1 MASSGFRLASLPN
14 PPLPLP
20 RVSGPKL
27 APFTPTARADIEFV
41 KFLGRENDV
50 DSQVWKVKINGAG
63 FFALK
68 MVRDDAVRPYLLGL
82 WPL

>member
-1 MASSGFRLASLPN
+1 MTSSGFRLVPLPN

-20 RVSGPKL
+20 RVPGPKL

-41 KFLGRENDV
+41 EFLGREDDV
-50 DSQVWKVKINGAG
+50 DSQVWKVEINGAG

-68 MVRDDAVRPYLLGL
+68 MVWPWLLGL
-82 WPL
+82 YPL

>member
-1 MASSGFRLASLPN
+1 MTSSGFRLASLPN

-41 KFLGRENDV
+41 QFLGRGNDV
-50 DSQVWKVKINGAG
+50 DS
-63 FFALK
+63 
-68 MVRDDAVRPYLLGL
+68 
-82 WPL
+82 